1 MKVGKKT
8 PPNWSVVEPE
18 TRLRDC
24 GFPTL
29 AGPPELADWISPN
42 DVAHYSIPFF
52 FPREVGSFQTSQID
66 VGPLGSE
73 TSPVAKVPISPG
85 RIYKQ
90 CSKVVSDSLE
100 DYTLHILPFI
110 SSYTQYIPNI
120 SEDFSTFHEFHD
132 RTLPSPSD
140 RRWTLARRRST
151 RRWVPRREVFSKP
164 RLISTGAEGN
174 HEGSWEA
181 QWKNWKWE
189 KWHTFLKRE
198 RHETTPQLSAFLIRW
213 YIYNYINTLFYP
225 QYMFSVFLSE
235 NRTWTWSPGPRMSM
249 AWWPENDELCRSRH
263 SGPVYAS
270 LTTA

>member
-1 MKVGKKT
+1 M
-8 PPNWSVVEPE
+8 
-18 TRLRDC
+18 
-24 GFPTL
+24 
-29 AGPPELADWISPN
+29 
-42 DVAHYSIPFF
+42 
-52 FPREVGSFQTSQID
+52 
-66 VGPLGSE
+66 
-73 TSPVAKVPISPG
+73 
-85 RIYKQ
+85 
-90 CSKVVSDSLE
+90 VSDSLE

-198 RHETTPQLSAFLIRW
+198 RHETTPQLSACLIRW

-249 AWWPENDELCRSRH
+249 AWWPEMMSYAGPDILDQFMRVWQLRKYKYKYKYLYRDRYIHIYIYTDIDLLQIWYRYRYAYTHTHRFWNCQWPMAGIVWSPFAKNYSCDSFMIHWICIYTYVLCMQ
-263 SGPVYAS
+263 
-270 LTTA
+270 